1 MKRLL
6 PTALLTLSA
15 LACSGSSEHKSKAD
29 KDKSDKGGIVVVRID
44 KLSAKVPKDWKEVP
58 SKSSMRAYT
67 FQLPGAGGAKDAELI
82 VFRGIGGSAQANVER
97 WQKQFTPSE
106 GKKRE
111 DVIKVTEQK
120 VGGYPALYLDAEG
133 TYNSGMAFGPQGP
146 QKDYRMLGVCIEIP
160 DKPSQI
166 ILRGPTKTVAKYK
179 KEFDDW
185 LNAFK

>member
-6 PTALLTLSA
+6 PTALFPLLA
-15 LACSGSSEHKSKAD
+15 VACSGSSEDRGKPEKEKSE
-29 KDKSDKGGIVVVRID
+29 KGGPAVVRIG
-44 KLSAKVPKDWKEVP
+44 KIRSEAPGDWKVMP

-67 FQLPGAGGAKDAELI
+67 FRLAGTGGAGDAEMV
-82 VFRGIGGSAQANVER
+82 VFRGIGGSAKANVER
-97 WQKQFTPSE
+97 WQKQFTPPE

-111 DVIKVTEQK
+111 DASKVTEIK

-133 TYNSGMAFGPQGP
+133 TYNSGMAFGPKGP

-160 DKPSQI
+160 DNPSQI
-166 ILRGPTKTVAKYK
+166 ILRGPARTVAKHK

-185 LNAFK
+185 LKAFK